1 MKCLLETFKVV
12 VRIYNTKCSKSV
24 MCCDFHVYIE
34 RKCAAADLNHPF
46 QFKQASHLFSL
57 VLMTIL

>member
-1 MKCLLETFKVV
+1 MKCLLETFKAV

-34 RKCAAADLNHPF
+34 RN
-46 QFKQASHLFSL
+46 
-57 VLMTIL
+57 VLLLI

>member
-24 MCCDFHVYIE
+24 MCYDFHVYIE
-34 RKCAAADLNHPF
+34 RN
-46 QFKQASHLFSL
+46 
-57 VLMTIL
+57 VLLLI